1 MTSIEKTAYFDN
13 AATTFPKPENVYQK
27 MDLFY
32 RTYGVNVGRGQ
43 HRLANE
49 ARLLVE
55 DTRSRLLQLFNC
67 TQNQKVI
74 LTPSATESLNVI
86 LQGLPWRNNMNVY
99 ISPFEHNAVTRILQH
114 LSRKHQFALHQ
125 LCVAPTSLTYDLE
138 KIKYQFQDNTPHMVV
153 ISHGSN
159 VCGAVAPI
167 KEIFDQAKTY
177 NAITITDMA
186 QTAGLI
192 KTNLSEIKSDFT
204 VFAGHKTLYGP
215 LGVGGFIMDNSIKLT
230 PLLYGGTGVDSANQ
244 NLPETVPERF
254 EVGSPN
260 VSAIAGLN
268 AALQWIEETTIEAIF
283 KKEQE
288 NRSRL
293 LKMLKKYDNIKT
305 FLPDESNSIGVVSC
319 IFDGYSSDSIG
330 KVLDKQRVAVRT
342 GLHCSPTAHRFLK
355 TFPGGTVRFSVSY
368 FTSEEDFEILGDVL
382 GYIEENS

>member
-1 MTSIEKTAYFDN
+1 MNSTEKIAYFDN
-13 AATTFPKPENVYQK
+13 AATTFPKPEKVYQY
-27 MDLFY
+27 MDSFY

-55 DTRSRLLQLFNC
+55 DTRARLLNLFNC
-67 TQNQKVI
+67 NQNQKVI
-74 LTPSATESLNVI
+74 ITPSATESLNVI

-99 ISPFEHNAVTRILQH
+99 ISPFEHNAVTRILHH
-114 LSRKHQFALHQ
+114 LSNTHQFALHQ
-125 LCVAPTSLTYDLE
+125 LCVNPTTLTYDLE
-138 KIKYQFQDNTPHMVV
+138 KIKYQFQDNAPQIVV

-167 KEIFDQAKTY
+167 KEIFDLAKIY
-177 NAITITDMA
+177 DAITITDMA

-192 KTNLSEIKSDFT
+192 KTSLSEVKSDFT

-215 LGVGGFIMDNSIKLT
+215 MGVGGFIMDNSIKLT

-244 NLPETVPERF
+244 DLPETLPERF

-260 VSAIAGLN
+260 VLAIAGLN
-268 AALQWIEETTIEAIF
+268 AALQWIEETSIAEIL
-283 KKEQE
+283 KNEHE
-288 NRSRL
+288 NKNKLHQL
-293 LKMLKKYDNIKT
+293 LIKYNNIKT
-305 FLPDESNSIGVVSC
+305 FIPSSESIGVVSG

-330 KVLDKQRVAVRT
+330 KVLDKHGVAVRT

-368 FTSEEDFEILGDVL
+368 FTSDEDFEMLGEALD
-382 GYIEENS
+382 YIEENS

>member
-1 MTSIEKTAYFDN
+1 MTTIDRTAYFDN
-13 AATTFPKPENVYQK
+13 AATTFPKPEKVYQT
-27 MDLFY
+27 MDSFY

-55 DTRSRLLQLFNC
+55 DTRARLLSLFDCNH
-67 TQNQKVI
+67 NQKVI
-74 LTPSATESLNVI
+74 ITPSATESLNVI

-99 ISPFEHNAVTRILQH
+99 ISPFEHNAVTRILHH
-114 LSRKHQFALHQ
+114 LSNTHQFALHQ
-125 LCVAPTSLTYDLE
+125 LCVNPTSLTYDLE
-138 KIKYQFQDNTPHMVV
+138 KIKYQFQDNAPQIV
-153 ISHGSN
+153 IVSHGSN

-167 KEIFDQAKTY
+167 KEIFELSKTY
-177 NAITITDMA
+177 DAITITDMA

-192 KTNLSEIKSDFT
+192 KTSLSEVKSDFT

-215 LGVGGFIMDNSIKLT
+215 IGVGGFIMDNSIKLT

-244 NLPETVPERF
+244 DLPETLPERF

-260 VSAIAGLN
+260 VSAIVGLN
-268 AALQWIEETTIEAIF
+268 AALQWIEETSIAEIL
-283 KKEQE
+283 KKEHE
-288 NRSRL
+288 NKNKL
-293 LKMLKKYDNIKT
+293 HQLLKKYDNIKT
-305 FLPDESNSIGVVSC
+305 FIPSSESIGVVSG

-330 KVLDKQRVAVRT
+330 KVLDKHGVAVRT

-368 FTSEEDFEILGDVL
+368 FTSDEDFEVL
-382 GYIEENS
+382 GQALDYIEENS